1 MARRTKELVIQ
12 PEEELNTDSYEPEQ
26 YLTDEYYEYSGDPY
40 DAEDQ
45 YLPHNE
51 QYPEED
57 FDPENTGS
65 QGYEPDGYDA
75 DSYDAGGYD
84 ADGYDAD
91 DYDPD
96 DPDAYQPLE
105 EVLGE
110 ESEDDEEYPPEE
122 NHTHEGGG
130 DDAEQDSGYGLA
142 DEDYYDLD
150 EIAEIREKILERKKE
165 QVVRARNAKLRMIA
179 AVVIIITAIAAFI
192 FSLSGF
198 FTVDSIEVKGNSHF
212 TSEEIINIAHAA
224 PGHNLIYDPGKKEI
238 TEYLEQN
245 PYISMASVGRKLPST
260 LVITV
265 KERSENFAFRYDDD
279 YLIMDE
285 DGILLRKSRTK
296 PKLTLVSGMIV
307 NKIKLGQVIGTEK
320 QPVFEKLLELMK
332 EVRKGDL
339 YFVSIDISGMTGG
352 SNNVEA
358 YIYDTLVVKTDY
370 DTLLDAVKTDKLH
383 RIVSKLIELGISRG
397 TIRFNEGGSASYQPA
412 F

>member
-1 MARRTKELVIQ
+1 
-12 PEEELNTDSYEPEQ
+12 
-26 YLTDEYYEYSGDPY
+26 
-40 DAEDQ
+40 
-45 YLPHNE
+45 
-51 QYPEED
+51 
-57 FDPENTGS
+57 
-65 QGYEPDGYDA
+65 
-75 DSYDAGGYD
+75 
-84 ADGYDAD
+84 
-91 DYDPD
+91 
-96 DPDAYQPLE
+96 
-105 EVLGE
+105 
-110 ESEDDEEYPPEE
+110 
-122 NHTHEGGG
+122 
-130 DDAEQDSGYGLA
+130 
-142 DEDYYDLD
+142 
-150 EIAEIREKILERKKE
+150 
-165 QVVRARNAKLRMIA
+165 
-179 AVVIIITAIAAFI
+179 
-192 FSLSGF
+192 
-198 FTVDSIEVKGNSHF
+198 
-212 TSEEIINIAHAA
+212 
-224 PGHNLIYDPGKKEI
+224 
-238 TEYLEQN
+238 
-245 PYISMASVGRKLPST
+245 
-260 LVITV
+260 VITV